1 MWLIWLLVIFTVVV
15 LIPAWYCFRPM
26 PTNVGDTYSSTIDRN
41 DTVFPIVDRSHPTN
55 PTGHYVYLH
64 SIDDR
69 VFYVGKGSTNRA
81 WSTSSRNRYWWRWVN
96 HHKPNNSII
105 ENTELC
111 RDNTDITVDI
121 VADSLYPHQAY
132 MLEEEVIDIYGVDN
146 LTNILSSNAP
156 AGERQYSKQP
166 RLG

>member
-1 MWLIWLLVIFTVVV
+1 MIGLLTIYTLVATV
-15 LIPAWYCFRPM
+15 PAWYCFYVAPRRAELIAA
-26 PTNVGDTYSSTIDRN
+26 GDTYSSTIDY
-41 DTVFPIVDRSHPTN
+41 PN

-96 HHKPNNSII
+96 HHKPNNAII
-105 ENTELC
+105 ENAELC
-111 RDNTDITVDI
+111 RDNKEITVDI
-121 VADSLYPHQAY
+121 VADNLSPQQAY
-132 MLEEEVIDIYGVDN
+132 ILEEEVINTYGVDN

-166 RLG
+166 RLR

>member
-1 MWLIWLLVIFTVVV
+1 MEFIAWLFVLYVVT
-15 LIPAWYCFRPM
+15 WYLSTRKSRWDGAPPTPM
-26 PTNVGDTYSSTIDRN
+26 HRWVAPVEGYYSTTTDYS
-41 DTVFPIVDRSHPTN
+41 N

-105 ENTELC
+105 ENSELC

-121 VADSLYPHQAY
+121 VADNLYPHQAY
-132 MLEEEVIDIYGVDN
+132 MLEEDVINTYGVDN

>member
-26 PTNVGDTYSSTIDRN
+26 PTNVGDTYSSTIDY
-41 DTVFPIVDRSHPTN
+41 PN

-81 WSTSSRNRYWWRWVN
+81 WSTSNRNRYWWRWVN
-96 HHKPNNSII
+96 HHKPNNAII
-105 ENTELC
+105 ENAELC
-111 RDNTDITVDI
+111 RDNKEITVDI
-121 VADSLYPHQAY
+121 VADNLYPQQAY
-132 MLEEEVIDIYGVDN
+132 ILEEEVINTYGVDN

-166 RLG
+166 RLR